1 MRSIRGGVPGGRSQD
16 VVHVQKGQSNLVLR
30 GRQEVRVNYEVRGV
44 EIYATATRGVFTGVT
59 WAADDYGKGI
69 QARVQMFYAAMSYWF
84 HTERPDDLTARMREL
99 DCGLI
104 EVGRS
109 ADFVIMDKAQHSPGK
124 SILDSVQ
131 LGDLPG
137 IGMTIIDGIVRTTR
151 SRNTPPATRVP
162 EIVGH

>member
-1 MRSIRGGVPGGRSQD
+1 MGDLNRVILGTDSPAGSGVQPLVILRMVSMLSSLGD
-16 VVHVQKGQSNLVLR
+16 VPAELAFCF
-30 GRQEVRVNYEVRGV
+30 
-44 EIYATATRGVFTGVT
+44 ATGN
-59 WAADDYGKGI
+59 
-69 QARVQMFYAAMSYWF
+69 
-84 HTERPDDLTARMREL
+84 TARMREL

-104 EVGRS
+104 EVGRA
-109 ADFVIMDKAQHSPGK
+109 ADFVIMDKAQHSAGK
-124 SILDSVQ
+124 TILDSVQ